1 MPFISVITVS
11 HCVSSLAVLSGD
23 IRSQLQLTYELLAAK
38 CTNDIHDNFRW
49 ETTDHIKVKCFHS
62 LQVIEKSTVLIIGPA
77 HFHAGYSFG

>member
-1 MPFISVITVS
+1 VISI
-11 HCVSSLAVLSGD
+11 VSSVCKVGAK
-23 IRSQLQLTYELLAAK
+23 LQELLLTYELLAAK